1 MHVDVDFR
9 QPTIDSVE
17 FFYSRLSPGGILLCD
32 DYGCTTCP
40 EATEAI
46 DGFLA
51 GKPEKMIGLD
61 AADRFLIEGVPAA
74 PAIEP
79 APVVAG

>member
-1 MHVDVDFR
+1 M
-9 QPTIDSVE
+9 I
-17 FFYSRLSPGGILLCD
+17 GLCD
-32 DYGCTTCP
+32 DYGGTTCP

-61 AADRFLIEGVPAA
+61 AA
-74 PAIEP
+74 PAIES